1 MRKLDTSAV
10 SGTVGLP
17 LKAGSLVHIQLA
29 YQEAISALGKALAGS
44 AYDPTKMY
52 VLNGCVN
59 SGSGNNYNI
68 SAGSVFYNGEM
79 YLVDAAVF
87 SVSGANV
94 AVGIVPNPPG
104 NTIGLSFFSDVTADP
119 VQFTDGIDRNVHQ
132 IRKCVVQPGLSGSG
146 AANYLDW
153 IDVNRRI
160 QGGIGDIKMWV
171 APGLLGNYF
180 DSVTGAG
187 IHPYTTGWQ
196 ICNGQNGSKDMRGKV
211 PVGYDPD
218 DSDFDAPFNNV
229 GGSKTHTNT
238 LAEMAQHAHGYT
250 KTGEFGTGP
259 ANFLGGGTYDPS
271 HFAEE
276 TDTQGNSTPYSIMN
290 PYRSVLWVQ
299 RVA

>member
-29 YQEAISALGKALAGS
+29 YQEALSALGKALAGS

-132 IRKCVVQPGLSGSG
+132 IRKCVIQAGLSGSG

-153 IDVNRRI
+153 IDITKRL
-160 QGGIGDIKMWV
+160 QGSIGQITMWKWP
-171 APGLLGNYF
+171 AGDLYSKYF
-180 DSVTGAG
+180 DANGAG
-187 IHPYTTGWQ
+187 IHPYTIGWHDM
-196 ICNGQNGSKDMRGKV
+196 NGLGNTIDMRGRI
-211 PVGYDPD
+211 PVGWTPADPD
-218 DSDFDAPFNNV
+218 FNAPFNNV
-229 GGSKTHTNT
+229 GGSKTHQNT
-238 LAEMAQHAHGYT
+238 IEEMAPHSHTLNIPKLQANADSSGTPDYVAIEAGE
-250 KTGEFGTGP
+250 TGIT
-259 ANFLGGGTYDPS
+259 GGG
-271 HFAEE
+271 EV
-276 TDTQGNSTPYSIMN
+276 YSIMN